1 LSSPARGRASGAQ
14 ELLGAVLAGGA
25 SVRFGS
31 PKWRAT
37 VLGQTMGARAVAAL
51 APHTSRVVA
60 ISGDPEVVGLGIE
73 ARADLH
79 PGRGPIGGI
88 HTALAWAHELSL
100 DGVVVL
106 ACDLPLVTADV
117 VGAIVGAWAGEAV
130 VAPMGPRG
138 PEPLCAL
145 WSVRAFPQVE
155 AAAHGATRSPRRLLE
170 ELGARVLGDAAS
182 WQQAG
187 IEDPFL
193 NVNTPSEHARAEAVL
208 RGLVGR
214 TF

>member
-1 LSSPARGRASGAQ
+1 LSRTAGGSGAGASR
-14 ELLGAVLAGGA
+14 LLGAVLAGGA
-25 SVRFGS
+25 SARFGS
-31 PKWRAT
+31 PKWSAM

-60 ISGDPEVVGLGIE
+60 ISGDPDIVSLGLQ

-88 HTALAWAHELSL
+88 HTALAWAHELSMA
-100 DGVVVL
+100 GVVVL

-130 VAPMGPRG
+130 VAPMGLRG

-145 WSVRAFPQVE
+145 WSVGALPHVE
-155 AAAHGATRSPRRLLE
+155 AAANGAARSPRRLLD
-170 ELGARVLGDAAS
+170 ELHGRVLAVAAATRA
-182 WQQAG
+182 AG

-193 NVNTPSEHARAEAVL
+193 NVNTPSEHAHAEAVL
-208 RGLVGR
+208 RRLVVR
-214 TF
+214 SP

>member
-1 LSSPARGRASGAQ
+1 LTLQSKQALIGS
-14 ELLGAVLAGGA
+14 LGV
-25 SVRFGS
+25 
-31 PKWRAT
+31 K
-37 VLGQTMGARAVAAL
+37 
-51 APHTSRVVA
+51 
-60 ISGDPEVVGLGIE
+60 
-73 ARADLH
+73 
-79 PGRGPIGGI
+79 I
-88 HTALAWAHELSL
+88 H

-170 ELGARVLGDAAS
+170 ELGDAGPDLDEERLSDNYLALFDAAKR
-182 WQQAG
+182 AG
-187 IEDPFL
+187 RPADG
-193 NVNTPSEHARAEAVL
+193 VAM
-208 RGLVGR
+208 GLTLGLLVR
-214 TF
+214 TFGPLPGQARPMLARLVKANGPTAVIHAAVTTVGSTIGADPKYADDPLGPVRYLSGVVRGGR